1 MTSLTELSQWKSLQS
16 HYQAIADTHMRALFD
31 NEPDRFGQFS
41 LNLDDFLFDYSKN
54 RITTETMDLLFRL
67 ARARDVEGWRERMFS
82 GEHINS
88 TEDRAVLHTAL
99 RSPTDGEV
107 MVDGENVMPK
117 VKSVLGQMRALTV
130 AVRGGIWKGHTGKP
144 VTDVVNIGIGGSDL
158 GPAMVSEALGPYH
171 PEEIKF
177 HFVSNVDG
185 THIDETLAGLNPE
198 TTLFIVASKTFTTKE
213 TMTNAMTARHWL
225 SDIYGEDAISRHF
238 IAVSSNRPAVT
249 EFGID
254 SANMFDIWDWVGGRY
269 SVWSAVGLPLALAI
283 GMSRFEEFLAGAHSM
298 DDHFRNAPLD
308 ANMPVIMAL
317 LGIWNSNFLGAQCH
331 AILPYNQCLR
341 LLPAYLQ
348 QADMESNGKGVTRDG
363 AIVDYNTGPVIF
375 GAPGTNA
382 QHSFFQLLHQSPRLV
397 SCDFIAAAETDNP
410 GGEHNH
416 ILLANFFA
424 QSEALMKGKTE
435 AEARDE
441 LTAQGLEGDQ
451 LEDLLPHIM
460 FAGNR
465 PSNSI
470 LVRHFDP
477 FTLGSL
483 LALYEHKIFVQ
494 GVIWGINSFDQ
505 WGVELGK
512 KLATRILAEMQSGDY
527 KSNHDSST
535 NGLISYFC
543 KLNEQ

>member
-1 MTSLTELSQWKSLQS
+1 M
-16 HYQAIADTHMRALFD
+16 ADIHMRSLFD
-31 NEPDRFGQFS
+31 GHPGRFENFS
-41 LNLDDFLFDYSKN
+41 LGLDDFLFDYSKN
-54 RITTETMDLLFRL
+54 RVTTETMGLLFDL

-82 GEHINS
+82 GQHINS
-88 TEDRAVLHTAL
+88 TEDRAVMHTAL

-107 MVDGENVMPK
+107 LVDGENVIAR
-117 VKSVLGQMRALTV
+117 VKSVLGQMRAFTV
-130 AVRGGIWKGHTGKP
+130 AVRGSIWKGCTGKP

-158 GPAMVSEALGPYH
+158 GPAMATEALGPYH
-171 PEEIKF
+171 PDEINF

-185 THIDETLAGLNPE
+185 THISETLDGLNPE
-198 TTLFIVASKTFTTKE
+198 TTLFIIASKTFTTKE

-225 SDIYGEDAISRHF
+225 TDIYGEDAISRHF
-238 IAVSSNRPAVT
+238 IAVSSNRRAVT

-254 SANMFDIWDWVGGRY
+254 TANMFELWDWVGGRY
-269 SVWSAVGLPLALAI
+269 SVWSSVGLPLALAI
-283 GMSRFEEFLAGAHSM
+283 GMNRFEEFLAGANSM
-298 DDHFRNAPLD
+298 DIHFRSAPLD

-317 LGIWNSNFLGAQCH
+317 LGIWNSNFLGAQGH
-331 AILPYNQCLR
+331 AILPYNQYLR

-348 QADMESNGKGVTRDG
+348 QAEMESNGKGVDRDG
-363 AIVDYNTGPVIF
+363 CSVDYDTGPLIF
-375 GAPGTNA
+375 GATGTNA
-382 QHSFFQLLHQSPRLV
+382 QHSFFQLIHQGPRLV

-410 GGEHNH
+410 GGEHND

-435 AEARDE
+435 AEARTE
-441 LTAQGLEGDQ
+441 LAAQGLEGNA
-451 LEDLLPHIM
+451 LESLLPHTI

-470 LVRHFDP
+470 LVRRLDP
-477 FTLGSL
+477 FTLGRL

-512 KLATRILAEMQSGDY
+512 KLATKVLAEMQGGDDT
-527 KSNHDSST
+527 SNHDSST
-535 NGLISYFC
+535 SGLISYYRML
-543 KLNEQ
+543 KS